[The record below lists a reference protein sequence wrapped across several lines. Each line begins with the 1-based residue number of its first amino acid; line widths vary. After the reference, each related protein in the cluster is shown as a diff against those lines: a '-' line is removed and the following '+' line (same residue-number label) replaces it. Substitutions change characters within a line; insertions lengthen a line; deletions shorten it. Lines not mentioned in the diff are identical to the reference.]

1 MDLSPWFQN
10 ADAIERAIVATGV
23 NPALACAVVAKET
36 GGRHVYGNDSGGV
49 FATPGAPDLAVT
61 KENYAEYLRRV
72 LAGETAN
79 GVGIMQITWAGSR
92 RADGTREGGFHTQAI
107 REGLDLSDPYDNC
120 VFGLRLVRD
129 YLNAN
134 GGVPTEAAVKAVGKR
149 YNGADAYGDSLWAV
163 YQTWAPRLA
172 SQPTT
177 GGTMS
182 PIVTLHGK
190 KACTCQQKTLPY
202 LERDLRAAGLIV
214 KDLSGL
220 ITQQAYNSTVNA
232 SGPTHDGGGVW
243 DVEHRLVDTDA
254 KKRIW
259 ARHGWIPFDRRTIDA
274 PISQWP
280 NHGHMVVAGCD
291 HRDASAMKQEAS
303 ARAGR
308 NALANNGPF
317 RGDCGPIIT
326 WEQALAR
333 ETGTPGLP
341 STGADGPA
349 PAPKPTAPT
358 QPRTLKRGSVGD
370 DVKRLQAG
378 LLRVFP
384 AYAKRIRTNGGP
396 NRIFGPAT
404 DATVREFQRRSRLT
418 VDGIVGPI
426 TRAELAK
433 YGIKP

>member
-1 MDLSPWFQN
+1 MDLSQWFQN

-23 NPALACAVVAKET
+23 NPALACAIVEKET
-36 GGRHVYGNDSGGV
+36 GGRHVYGNDAGGV
-49 FATPGAPDLAVT
+49 FSTPGAPDIAVT
-61 KENYAEYLRRV
+61 AENYAEYLRRV

-79 GVGIMQITWAGSR
+79 GVGIMQITWAGSK
-92 RADGTREGGFHTQAI
+92 RADGTRDGGFHRQAK
-107 REGLDLSDPYDNC
+107 EQGLDLSDPYDNT

-129 YLNAN
+129 YLKAA
-134 GGVPTEAAVKAVGKR
+134 GGVPTEAAIKAVGTR
-149 YNGADAYGDSLWAV
+149 YNGATSYGDSLWAI
-163 YQTWAPRLA
+163 YQKWATRLA
-172 SQPTT
+172 TPTT
-177 GGTMS
+177 PGGS
-182 PIVTLHGK
+182 PMPITLHGK

-202 LERDLRAAGLIV
+202 LERDLRAAGLII

-220 ITQQAYNSTVNA
+220 ITQQAYNSTVDA
-232 SGPTHDGGGVW
+232 SGSTHDGGGVW
-243 DVEHRLVDTDA
+243 DVVHRLVDTDA

-259 ARHGWIPFDRRTIDA
+259 ARHGWIPFDRRTEDA
-274 PISQWP
+274 PISKWP
-280 NHGHMVVAGCD
+280 DHGHMVVAGCP

-333 ETGTPGLP
+333 ETGSPGLP

-349 PAPKPTAPT
+349 PAPKPTTPT
-358 QPRTLKRGSVGD
+358 ARTLKRGSVGD
-370 DVKRLQAG
+370 DVKRLQEG

-384 AYAKRIRTNGGP
+384 AYARRIRQNGGP
-396 NRIFGPAT
+396 NRNFGPAT